1 MAPTRSPQAGFAL
14 VIALSLM
21 AFVLVLLLSITTF
34 VRVESNAAGTQ
45 ISKIKAQ
52 QNALLGV
59 YVAVGELQR
68 AAGPDQ
74 RVTARAEIF
83 DTDPTTLQDDGVA
96 NPYWLGVYS
105 AVQTGNETQSLENL
119 RIWATDRTAANRVNW
134 LVSSRVTLDTGAVD
148 PVDTDAVTLNG
159 GNPEDVV
166 TVASFNDNAGAS
178 VVVSAGKLDVYDQN
192 GSAAGRYSWWVADEN
207 AKFRIDQVK
216 EATVLDGQAFEP
228 RWSLMAPLQSNPSI
242 LSELSSFDITDS
254 NQLLKLSRTS
264 SRYSFS
270 LIDSAWEDW
279 AKENANDFTVVS
291 QSLPVDVTQ
300 GRLKEDLSVYLGSNA
315 SGLNDTDNIVRGAP
329 EDIYYNGRFKTLS
342 SALDYTDDR
351 LPKFGLIKSWYESG
365 MMIDGFSGGTPQ
377 KPRPHAV
384 DQHGLHPVI
393 MRTAIYYGLAFDVDA
408 LGNVYPV
415 FLIYPKFV
423 LWNPHNVPIA
433 PAKYVVQVR
442 SYTTLNAQ
450 TNDGGVDYGARN
462 VSQGFNYR
470 GNLVQGANSFAHFNW
485 ANPGNPKGL
494 KRDPGDAYPY
504 LSFVIDNDGFAP
516 GETLYYSARDKHP
529 DSEYVN
535 TDIDY
540 FESNYSSSDF
550 LDHNIL
556 TNENEGSFGFFYV
569 VSNQPM
575 IPLPANSG
583 DPVPATADTDILRAA
598 FYFRDTSTPPVGVKE
613 PSLTTKLYSV
623 SDTGTL
629 DLLEFIDLEG
639 ETLDSTVVD
648 WEHIASEGW
657 SAQSAYNPLTQEA
670 EFRSLNQI
678 RNDPFLADY
687 IRGHGYFIAPT
698 STVGSV
704 NKMRLFARHNLAVRE
719 KTMVDPLISEVG
731 EGRIYADA
739 IPSRNWFDGAAF
751 PTDIPAD
758 GAYAGVLSG
767 GYDTPGGFGLY
778 QNSSNFTQSTVYPLY
793 DSVRSETGLLSLGYL
808 KNVNFSQWSWQP
820 SFAFGNSE
828 AHTHVSRNAVRTT
841 LGGTKYHDLSYLL
854 NESLWDRFFVST
866 IPQAGGGG
874 LSEAVTLPNLR
885 NRLVAN
891 ADGTFPDVA
900 DLRSSVS
907 GFEKAAANVVVEGGF
922 NVNSTSIDAWR
933 MFLASHLGET
943 VSTEE
948 GTLSNTI
955 DRAPMTSKAYPLLA
969 ETAAIDTGSPEI
981 WSALRALSA
990 AEIDLLANAIVTEIK
1005 LRGPFLSLAD
1015 FVNRRLIPNTSDRN
1029 ADFFG
1034 LKGTLQAAIDKV
1046 STVAGSNLNEAFYQG
1061 ATGLNSGD
1069 EPDNTNYSEHE
1080 RGMPGSET
1088 GTRMFG
1094 VPGYFSQADILSAL
1108 GSQMTVRGDTY
1119 TVRTYGESLASLTG
1133 KIESKVWCEAVVQR
1147 IAEPVALGDSIVS
1160 PTGAFGRQY
1169 KIVSVRWLNESDVL

>member
-1 MAPTRSPQAGFAL
+1 
-14 VIALSLM
+14 M

-34 VRVESNAAGTQ
+34 VRVESSAAGTQ

-52 QNALLGV
+52 QNALLGL

-68 AAGPDQ
+68 TTGPDQ
-74 RVTARAEIF
+74 RVTARADIW
-83 DTDPTTLQDDGVA
+83 DSDPATLLDDGVA
-96 NPYWLGVYS
+96 NPYWLGAYPS
-105 AVQTGNETQSLENL
+105 VQVGNEGQTLENL
-119 RIWATDRTAANRVNW
+119 RVWATDRTNANRVHW
-134 LVSSRVTLDTGAVD
+134 LVSSRVALDSGAVD
-148 PVDTDAVTLNG
+148 PVVTDAVTLNG
-159 GNPEDVV
+159 GSANDVV
-166 TVASFNDNAGAS
+166 TVATFNDNAGTP
-178 VVVSAGKLDVYDQN
+178 VVVRAGKLDVMDR
-192 GSAAGRYSWWVADEN
+192 SDSVAGRYGWWVADEN
-207 AKFRIDQVK
+207 AKFRINQVK
-216 EATVLDGQAFEP
+216 EVTVLDSQAFEP

-242 LSELSSFDITDS
+242 ISELSSFDLRDS
-254 NQLLKLSRTS
+254 TQQLKLSRTS

-270 LIDSAWEDW
+270 LIDAAWEDW
-279 AKENANDFTVVS
+279 TKENANDFTVLS

-329 EDIYYNGRFKTLS
+329 EDIHYNGRFDNLS
-342 SALDYTDDR
+342 SALDYNDAR

-365 MMIDGFSGGTPQ
+365 MKIDGFSGGVAQ
-377 KPRPHAV
+377 QPRPHTV

-393 MRTAIYYGLAFDVDA
+393 MRTAVYYGMAFKVDA
-408 LGNVYPV
+408 SGTVYPV
-415 FLIYPKFV
+415 YLIYPKFV

-433 PAKYVVQVR
+433 PAKYVIQVR

-450 TNDGGVDYGARN
+450 TNVGGIDFGARN
-462 VSQGFNYR
+462 VSQDFNYR
-470 GNLVQGANSFAHFNW
+470 GNYVKGANSFAHFNW

-494 KRDPGDAYPY
+494 KRDPDDSYPY

-529 DSEYVN
+529 GSEYVN
-535 TDIDY
+535 TDIEY
-540 FESNYSSSDF
+540 FETNYSSSDF

-556 TNENEGSFGFFYV
+556 TNENEGSFGFFYIV
-569 VSNQPM
+569 ANQP
-575 IPLPANSG
+575 ITPLPANPG
-583 DPVPATADTDILRAA
+583 DPVPTTSDTDILRAA
-598 FYFRDTSTPPVGVKE
+598 FYFRDTSTPPVGVVE

-623 SDTGTL
+623 RDTGKL
-629 DLLEFIDLEG
+629 ELLEFIDLSAD
-639 ETLDSTVVD
+639 TLDAPVVD

-657 SAQSAYNPLTQEA
+657 SKQSAYNPLTQEA

-678 RNDPFLADY
+678 RTDPFLADY

-704 NKMRLFARHNLAVRE
+704 NKMRLFARHNLAVSE
-719 KTMVDPLISEVG
+719 KTMVDSLISAVD
-731 EGRIYADA
+731 EGRIYADS

-758 GAYAGVLSG
+758 GAYAGVLSS

-778 QNSSNFTQSTVYPLY
+778 QNSSSFTQSTVYPLY
-793 DSVRSETGLLSLGYL
+793 DSVRSETGLLSLGFL
-808 KNVNFSQWSWQP
+808 KNVNFSQFSWQP

-828 AHTHVSRNAVRTT
+828 AHTHVSRDAVRTT
-841 LGGTKYHDLSYLL
+841 LGGTKYYDLSYLL

-866 IPQAGGGG
+866 IPQVGGGG

-900 DLRSSVS
+900 DLRSSIS

-922 NVNSTSIDAWR
+922 NVNSTSVDAWR
-933 MFLASHLGET
+933 MFLASHLGES
-943 VSTEE
+943 VITEE

-969 ETAAIDTGSPEI
+969 ETAVVNTGSPEV
-981 WSALRALSA
+981 WSALRALTA

-1015 FVNRRLIPNTSDRN
+1015 FVNRRLIPNASDRN

-1069 EPDNTNYSEHE
+1069 EPDNANYSEHE
-1080 RGMPGSET
+1080 RGMPSSEA

-1094 VPGYFSQADILSAL
+1094 VPGYLSQADILSAL
-1108 GSQMTVRGDTY
+1108 GPQMTVRGDTF
-1119 TVRTYGESLASLTG
+1119 TVRAYGESLMSVSG
-1133 KIESKVWCEAVVQR
+1133 KVDAKVWCEAVVQR
-1147 IAEPVALGDSIVS
+1147 IAAPVVPGNSIVS

-1169 KIVSVRWLNESDVL
+1169 KIVSVRWINEGELL